1 MSKANIVRVVV
12 IDGKAF
18 EKEGKSALVPPV
30 DRADYERLDGTPESD
45 IERVAANDADGPP
58 MADEEWARSEIRR
71 PIKVP
76 VGLKLDD
83 DVLGW
88 FKAQGRGY
96 QTRINA
102 VLRRY
107 VEARRKAS

>member
-1 MSKANIVRVVV
+1 MSKSKTVRAVL
-12 IDGKAF
+12 IDGAAF
-18 EKEGKSALVPPV
+18 EKKAKGALAPLV
-30 DRADYERLDGTPESD
+30 DRTDYKRLDGMSESE

-58 MADEEWARSEIRR
+58 MTDEEWTQGEIRR
-71 PIKVP
+71 PIKIP

>member
-1 MSKANIVRVVV
+1 MGKSRTIRAVL
-12 IDGKAF
+12 IDGKT
-18 EKEGKSALVPPV
+18 
-30 DRADYERLDGTPESD
+30 YERLPDGTLAPLVDRTDYSRLD
-45 IERVAANDADGPP
+45 TMSSADVERTAANDSDGLP
-58 MADEEWARSEIRR
+58 MSDDEWTKGEVRR

-96 QTRINA
+96 QTRINS

-107 VEARRKAS
+107 VQAHRKVG

>member
-1 MSKANIVRVVV
+1 MSKAKAVRVVL
-12 IDGKAF
+12 IDGKPY
-18 EKEGKSALVPPV
+18 ERKSGGALAPMS
-30 DRADYERLDGTPESD
+30 DRTDYERLDRMPEGE
-45 IERVAANDADGPP
+45 IERIAANDADGPP
-58 MADEEWARSEIRR
+58 MSDEEWARGEVRR
-71 PIKVP
+71 PIKIP

-107 VEARRKAS
+107 VEARRKAG

>member
-1 MSKANIVRVVV
+1 MRDLTGCLTA
-12 IDGKAF
+12 
-18 EKEGKSALVPPV
+18 KSNASP
-30 DRADYERLDGTPESD
+30 RMTPMTD
-45 IERVAANDADGPP
+45 D
-58 MADEEWARSEIRR
+58 EWAQGEIRR
-71 PIKVP
+71 PVKIP

-88 FKAQGRGY
+88 FKAEGRGY

-107 VEARRKAS
+107 VEMRRKAG

>member
-1 MSKANIVRVVV
+1 MNKPDIRRTV
-12 IDGKAF
+12 
-18 EKEGKSALVPPV
+18 LVGGV
-30 DRADYERLDGTPESD
+30 AYERKPDGSLAPLADRTDYARLDAMSAAQVEH
-45 IERVAANDADGPP
+45 VANADTDGAP
-58 MADEEWARSEIRR
+58 MSDEEWAQGEVRR
-71 PIKVP
+71 PVKIP

-83 DVLGW
+83 DVLSW

-107 VEARRKAS
+107 VEAHRKAG

>member
-1 MSKANIVRVVV
+1 MSKAKTVRAVL
-12 IDGKAF
+12 IEGAPF
-18 EKEGKSALVPPV
+18 EKKAKGALVPLV
-30 DRADYERLDGTPESD
+30 DRTDYERLDGMPDSEV
-45 IERVAANDADGPP
+45 ERIAANDADGAP
-58 MADEEWARSEIRR
+58 MTDEEWTRGEIRR
-71 PIKVP
+71 PIKIP

-88 FKAQGRGY
+88 FKSQGRGY

-107 VEARRKAS
+107 VETRRKAS